1 MARHT
6 DAALFAATRP
16 HPSAVARR
24 VVITGT
30 ALVLNG
36 MVGNAVFSAALAAC
50 GFVALV
56 ASRSE
61 REVARATVWIAGAA
75 ALSALAAGWSMASAT
90 AYLIIARTVAGLA
103 WLLWLGAGLD
113 WPALRAVL
121 ERLRVPAE
129 ALRVLDRAT
138 LHAGLTRRTWS
149 RRRDAARLRLGRAR
163 LRVETWAAL
172 LAEGAIET
180 IDRVA
185 RADLMARVRG
195 AAPDPSG
202 ADATSS
208 VELRALGLTSD
219 GTARLTAVD
228 LRVAAGEWLVVAGA
242 SGAGKSSLLSVL
254 AGLTPPTRG
263 ELSRLDRT
271 ITPETP
277 LQHRLDGRVGL
288 LSQNPEHHFIAS
300 TVTED
305 VVWGLVQRGVAP
317 TEAAARA
324 TAALAGLRVGHL
336 ADRPVETLSFGEQR
350 RVALAGLLVLEPA
363 LLLLDEPTAALDP
376 VSAETLIE
384 AVEAAAAD
392 SLASCLWVT
401 HDLNRLPARAT
412 RVVLLRAGRIVF
424 DGPRETAL
432 RSDHLIEAGLSR
444 PEAPPRV

>member
-1 MARHT
+1 MTYRAN
-6 DAALFAATRP
+6 DALFAPFRRHPPAVTR
-16 HPSAVARR
+16 RL
-24 VVITGT
+24 VITGT

-56 ASRSE
+56 ATRSE
-61 REVARATVWIAGAA
+61 REVARATVWIAGAV
-75 ALSALAAGWSMASAT
+75 ALSALAAEWLTASAT

-113 WPALRAVL
+113 WPALRTFL
-121 ERLRVPAE
+121 ERLRIPAE
-129 ALRVLDRAT
+129 ALRVLDRAI
-138 LHAGLTRRTWS
+138 LHAGLTRKSWS
-149 RRRDAARLRLGRAR
+149 RRRDAARLRLGRSR
-163 LRVETWAAL
+163 LRVETWAGL
-172 LAEGAIET
+172 LTEGAIEA
-180 IDRVA
+180 IDRAA

-195 AAPDPSG
+195 AVPDASG
-202 ADATSS
+202 ADGTSS

-219 GTARLTAVD
+219 GSARLSAVD
-228 LRVAAGEWLVVAGA
+228 LRVAPGEWVVVAGA

-254 AGLTPPTRG
+254 AGLTPPTCG
-263 ELSRLDRT
+263 ELSRLGRT
-271 ITPETP
+271 ITPETS

-300 TVTED
+300 TVAED
-305 VVWGLVQRGVAP
+305 VVWGPVQRGIAP
-317 TEAAARA
+317 TEAEARA
-324 TAALAGLRVGHL
+324 TAALAELCVGHL

-376 VSAETLIE
+376 VSSETLIE

-401 HDLNRLPARAT
+401 HDLNRLPARAR
-412 RVVLLRAGRIVF
+412 RVVLLHGGRIVF

-432 RSDHLIEAGLSR
+432 RSDHLIEAGLLR
-444 PEAPPRV
+444 PEAQPRV